1 MTERARPLRS
11 AGGLASFGGSGQ
23 GRRFP
28 RKFPRNPERQFGHW
42 DLVLCHSFVICH
54 LSFDIET
61 LQLSCY
67 IAGKPITSTG
77 KLVVQN
83 PFTAQPAGVVTPAT
97 REHVEGAISAALA
110 FRQPL
115 TRHQRATILD
125 TARHL
130 LEARREE
137 FARLI
142 TGESGLCL
150 RETRYEVGRALDVLR
165 FAAHEALRDDG
176 EIFSCDIS
184 PHGRARKIFTL
195 REPVKCAVC
204 ITPFNHPLNQVAH
217 KLAPAIAAGAP
228 VILKPSEKTPLTAI
242 RFAELLYEAG
252 LPGPLLSVL
261 LGPTSEIAEP
271 LVQDTRVELVS
282 FTGGVAVGKRIAA
295 TAGYKRLVLE
305 LGGNDPLIVLDDADL
320 DLAVTL
326 AAEGSFRNSG
336 QRCTAVKRILV
347 QDGVVPEFTRRLV
360 GKTKEYLCGDPMDE
374 ATRVGTVIDEQAAIY
389 LETVVNEAVSAGAR
403 VLIGG
408 GRRGAQLQP
417 TVIADVPRDCRM
429 VACESFGPLAPILS
443 VRDLDDAIAVANSTP
458 YGLSSGVVTRNLDKA
473 ITAIKQLRCGS
484 VNINEVPGFRIEN
497 SPFGGIK
504 ESGLGIKEGVIE
516 AIKCFSFVKTF
527 SLPW

>member
-1 MTERARPLRS
+1 M
-11 AGGLASFGGSGQ
+11 
-23 GRRFP
+23 
-28 RKFPRNPERQFGHW
+28 
-42 DLVLCHSFVICH
+42 
-54 LSFDIET
+54 
-61 LQLSCY
+61 
-67 IAGKPITSTG
+67 
-77 KLVVQN
+77 
-83 PFTAQPAGVVTPAT
+83 
-97 REHVEGAISAALA
+97 
-110 FRQPL
+110 
-115 TRHQRATILD
+115 
-125 TARHL
+125 
-130 LEARREE
+130 
-137 FARLI
+137 
-142 TGESGLCL
+142 
-150 RETRYEVGRALDVLR
+150 
-165 FAAHEALRDDG
+165 
-176 EIFSCDIS
+176 
-184 PHGRARKIFTL
+184 
-195 REPVKCAVC
+195 KCAVC

-282 FTGGVAVGKRIAA
+282 FTGSVAVGKRIAA

-336 QRCTAVKRILV
+336 QRCTAVKRILA
-347 QDGVVPEFTRRLV
+347 QNGVVPEFTRRLV

-374 ATRVGTVIDEQAAIY
+374 ATRVGTVIDEQAAIH
-389 LETVVNEAVSAGAR
+389 LETVVNEAVAAGAR

-417 TVIADVPRDCRM
+417 TVIADVPRECRM
-429 VACESFGPLAPILS
+429 VSCESFGPLAPILS

-458 YGLSSGVVTRNLDKA
+458 YGLSSGVVTRNLDQA
-473 ITAIKQLRCGS
+473 ITAIKQLRCGN
-484 VNINEVPGFRIEN
+484 VNINEVPGFRIES

-504 ESGLGIKEGVIE
+504 ESGLGVKEGVVE